1 MIRAI
6 ARFSV
11 GNSVAVNLATF
22 SVLVAGILAF
32 LAMPR
37 EVFPEFSLGSVTITT
52 LYPGAA
58 PEDVERLVTLPLEEE
73 FEGIDG
79 LKDMTSVSQEGYSL
93 VTLTVRAETDIRR
106 FVDDVRA
113 GVQSGDLELP
123 EAAEDPRVREIKSE
137 FPAIGVFVYGHASD
151 DELRARAERLERQL
165 EKIDGVSQVLI
176 QGTRDPRIWVE
187 VDPASL
193 VRYGVSL
200 DQVGG
205 AVAGQSG
212 DYPLGSLSTDSG
224 DYLLRVAAEVR
235 HAEDLRD
242 LFVIRRPDGTGVRL
256 AEVARVLDTYERPI
270 TKARFNAQPCVY
282 LRVNKGSDGD
292 AMDIS
297 RDVYEILETAQ
308 TTLPA
313 GVALGT
319 NSDLSVYIRNR
330 LDTMRDSAMLGGIL
344 VLVSLLLFLNRRVAL
359 MTALGIPISFLGG
372 LLLAYAIGISM
383 NMMTMF
389 ALIIVLGMIVD
400 DAIVVGENVYRKME
414 EGLSPIQ
421 AAIEGTAEVGKPVLA
436 TILTTIAAFLPVLA
450 IGGTM
455 GQFMRPLPLIVT
467 FCLLVSLAEALLV
480 LPAHLAHWTSPHAG
494 KAARTHGHWYDPLR
508 EGYVR
513 ALRGCLHYRYVTL
526 TVTLTVTVLLVG
538 WAVFRIPFVLF
549 DDFES
554 KVFSINIRT
563 VAGTSIEETDEIAQ
577 EIETVV
583 LELPE
588 GEFESSNM
596 IAGVSYTDASR
607 YSIGQNLAQVWVEL
621 REDLV
626 DRRPT
631 SLIIEDL
638 RERLAVLP
646 EKVESLDISQPQA
659 GPTGR
664 AIDVA
669 IRGPRIEVLEEIADE
684 LSEVLASFRGVR
696 DIHDNAEPGK
706 REVAIRVND
715 AGRTL
720 GFDEANLG
728 RELRAAFEGT
738 RYGRIRRGKDDV
750 RIMVKFPEERRDR
763 RGGLEDL
770 LVGAPGGGPP
780 VPLGMI
786 AEIEERPGPAVI
798 SRDGGERS
806 VRVIADVNKQ
816 EGNTA
821 EITANL
827 LERYADLGTRY
838 PGYSLE
844 FKGEH
849 EDAQESFGGLQ
860 IALLFALFPIYM
872 ILGSLFRSLTQPAVI
887 MAAIPFG
894 SIGMILGHLVMGR
907 AISFL
912 SLIGFV
918 ALTGIVVNDSLI
930 LIDFVNN
937 RRRQGEGM
945 IEALVIAGGQRFR
958 PILLTSITTMVG
970 LSPLALFASGQA
982 RFLQPMAITIF
993 YGLASSTVLI
1003 LIVIPCAYAVLE
1015 DLLAAGRRLL
1025 RLGPPREEVDLD
1037 PEPSATSNPERS

>member
-1 MIRAI
+1 VIRAI

-22 SVLVAGILAF
+22 SVLMAGILAF

-52 LYPGAA
+52 LYPGSA
-58 PEDVERLVTLPLEEE
+58 PEDVERLVTLPLEGE

-93 VTLTVRAETDIRR
+93 VTLTARAGTDMRR

-113 GVQSGDLELP
+113 GVQGGDLELP

-137 FPAIGVFVYGHASD
+137 FPAIGIFVFGHVD
-151 DELRARAERLERQL
+151 DEELRLLAERLERDL
-165 EKIDGVSQVLI
+165 EKIDGVSQVFV
-176 QGTRDPRIWVE
+176 QGTREPRIWVE
-187 VDPASL
+187 VDPVSL
-193 VRYGVSL
+193 ERYGLSL
-200 DQVGG
+200 AQVGRAVG
-205 AVAGQSG
+205 ARSS
-212 DYPLGSLSTDSG
+212 DHPLGSLAADSG
-224 DYLLRVAAEVR
+224 DYLLRVMGEVHR
-235 HAEDLRD
+235 AEDLRD
-242 LFVIRRPDGTGVRL
+242 LPVRRHPDGTTLRL
-256 AEVARVLDTYERPI
+256 AEVARVIDTFERPI
-270 TKARFNAQPCVY
+270 TKARFNGEPCVY
-282 LRVNKGSDGD
+282 LKVNKSSDGD

-297 RDVYEILETAQ
+297 RDVHAYLEGEQ
-308 TTLPA
+308 SRLPA

-330 LDTMRDSAMLGGIL
+330 LSTMRDSATLGGIL
-344 VLVSLLLFLNRRVAL
+344 VLISLLLFLNLRVAL
-359 MTALGIPISFLGG
+359 VTALGIPISFLGG
-372 LLLAYAIGISM
+372 LLLAYSFGISM

-400 DAIVVGENVYRKME
+400 DAIVVGENAFRLME
-414 EGLSPIQ
+414 EGLSPVQ
-421 AAIEGTAEVGKPVLA
+421 AAIQGTAEVGKPVLA

-467 FCLLVSLAEALLV
+467 FCLLVSLAEALFV
-480 LPAHLAHWTSPHAG
+480 LPAHLAHWTRPVER
-494 KAARTHGHWYDPLR
+494 KEVAAPRRWYDPLR
-508 EGYVR
+508 DRYVD
-513 ALRGCLHYRYVTL
+513 ALAFCLRWRYVTL
-526 TVTLTVTVLLVG
+526 AVTFTVTVLLIGV
-538 WAVFRIPFVLF
+538 ARYRMPFLLF

-563 VAGTSIEETDEIAQ
+563 APGSSVEESEEIARG
-577 EIETVV
+577 IEAVV

-596 IAGVSYTDASR
+596 IAGVSYVDASR
-607 YSIGQNLAQVWVEL
+607 YSVGQNLAQVWVEL
-621 REDLV
+621 REDTSG
-626 DRRPT
+626 RRPT
-631 SLIIEDL
+631 SEIIEGL
-638 RERLAVLP
+638 RARFSVLP
-646 EKVESLDISQPQA
+646 EGVESLDISQPQA

-669 IRGPRIEVLEEIADE
+669 VRGPRIAVLEEIAE
-684 LSEVLASFRGVR
+684 EIQEFLASFRGVR
-696 DIHDNAEPGK
+696 DIHDNLEPGK
-706 REVAIRVND
+706 REIAIRLHE

-720 GFDEANLG
+720 GFDEASLG
-728 RELRAAFEGT
+728 AELRSAFEGT
-738 RYGRIRRGKDDV
+738 RCGRIRRGKDDV
-750 RIMVKFPEERRDR
+750 EIIVKLPEEMRER
-763 RGGLEDL
+763 RGDLEAL
-770 LVGAPGGGPP
+770 LVGAPGGGSP

-786 AEIEERPGPAVI
+786 AELEERPGPSVI

-806 VRVIADVNKQ
+806 VRIIADVNKQ
-816 EGNTA
+816 EGNTG
-821 EITANL
+821 EITARL
-827 LERYADLGTRY
+827 MARYADLGDRY

-849 EDAQESFGGLQ
+849 EDAQESFQGIK

-872 ILGSLFRSLTQPAVI
+872 ILGSLFRSITQPAVI
-887 MAAIPFG
+887 MCAVPFG
-894 SIGMILGHLVMGR
+894 SIGMILGHLAMGR

-937 RRRQGEGM
+937 RRREGRGLT
-945 IEALVIAGGQRFR
+945 EALLTAGRQRFR
-958 PILLTSITTMVG
+958 PILLTTITTMVG

-993 YGLASSTVLI
+993 FGLCSSTVLI
-1003 LIVIPCAYAVLE
+1003 LIVIPCAYAALE
-1015 DLLAAGRRLL
+1015 DLLATGRRLL
-1025 RLGPPREEVDLD
+1025 RLGPPRDFSIEPRPLD
-1037 PEPSATSNPERS
+1037 SREPS